1 MTILASI
8 LFIISP
14 ILSMPVVLLGLFLE
28 KKHKRYYCFL
38 LSVMIGIICYYIVPN
53 QGMDITRYYE
63 YLDQIRYLP
72 ITEALKG
79 ISNQTEVIT
88 NIFFYLISQLNN
100 NSLIVFFS
108 SLIYYNILFY
118 IIIDYCKIK
127 ELTNKQINMIIIYAM
142 ITIWIIPNI
151 LGIRYAIAMVVFL
164 LAIYLDIVKQKK
176 NIIYKLLYIVPI
188 FIHSSTVLF
197 LIMRLILLI
206 SNRKT
211 KILVIAI
218 IVLISATPDFIFTL
232 MQNMPGV
239 NIVESVTKSV
249 QNYLINGSETFEN
262 INLLKI
268 GLAVGFALAL
278 YAIREK
284 VPKENKLYN
293 FTVLMLALSLA
304 FCYSPT
310 LCIRFIDFTNLLF
323 ILILVEMGSMKDTL
337 KIKNNIITMYFILM
351 LVFSLRTQ
359 IIYFKQPESY
369 NNLIPDKITTNIFS
383 IFNKEEE

>member
-53 QGMDITRYYE
+53 QGMDISRYYE
-63 YLDQIRYLP
+63 YLDEIRYLP

-79 ISNQTEVIT
+79 ISSQTEIIT
-88 NIFFYLISQLNN
+88 NLFFYVISQLNN
-100 NSLIVFFS
+100 NSLVVFFS

-127 ELTNKQINMIIIYAM
+127 DLTNKQINMIIIYAM

-164 LAIYLDIVKQKK
+164 LAIYLDMVKQKK
-176 NIIYKLLYIVPI
+176 NIIYKLLYILPI
-188 FIHSSTVLF
+188 LIHSSTILF

-211 KILVIAI
+211 KILIIAI

-232 MQNMPGV
+232 TQNLPGA
-239 NIVESVTKSV
+239 NIVESVSKSV
-249 QNYLINGSETFEN
+249 QNYLIDGKETFEN

-268 GLAVGFALAL
+268 GLAIGFAFAL
-278 YAIREK
+278 YGIKEK

-293 FTVLMLALSLA
+293 YTVLMLVLSLA

-310 LCIRFIDFTNLLF
+310 LSIRLIDFTNLLF
-323 ILILVEMGSMKDTL
+323 ILMLIEIGSIKDLL
-337 KIKNNIITMYFILM
+337 KAKNNIITFYFIIM
-351 LVFSLRTQ
+351 LLISLRTQ

-369 NNLIPDKITTNIFS
+369 NNLIPDKIATNVFS

>member
-79 ISNQTEVIT
+79 ISNQAEVIT

>member
-53 QGMDITRYYE
+53 QGMDISRYYE
-63 YLDQIRYLP
+63 YLDEIRYLP

-79 ISNQTEVIT
+79 ISSQTEIIT
-88 NIFFYLISQLNN
+88 NLFFYVISQLNN
-100 NSLIVFFS
+100 NSLV
-108 SLIYYNILFY
+108 Y

-127 ELTNKQINMIIIYAM
+127 DLTNKQINMIIIYAM

-164 LAIYLDIVKQKK
+164 LAIYLDMVKQKK
-176 NIIYKLLYIVPI
+176 NIIYKLLYILPI
-188 FIHSSTVLF
+188 LIHSSTILF

-211 KILVIAI
+211 KILIIAI

-232 MQNMPGV
+232 TQNLPGA
-239 NIVESVTKSV
+239 NIVESVSKSV
-249 QNYLINGSETFEN
+249 QNYLIDGKETFEN

-268 GLAVGFALAL
+268 GLAIGFAFAL
-278 YAIREK
+278 YGIKEK

-293 FTVLMLALSLA
+293 YTVLMLVLSLA

-310 LCIRFIDFTNLLF
+310 LCIRLIDFTNLLF
-323 ILILVEMGSMKDTL
+323 ILMLIEIGSIKDLL
-337 KIKNNIITMYFILM
+337 KAKNNIITFYFIIM
-351 LVFSLRTQ
+351 LLISLRTQ

-369 NNLIPDKITTNIFS
+369 NNLIPDKIATNVFS

>member
-176 NIIYKLLYIVPI
+176 NIIYKSLYIVPI

>member
-293 FTVLMLALSLA
+293 YTVLMLALSLA

>member
-188 FIHSSTVLF
+188 FIHSSTILF

-206 SNRKT
+206 SNKKT

-293 FTVLMLALSLA
+293 YTVLMLALSLA

-323 ILILVEMGSMKDTL
+323 ILMLIEIGSMKDTL

>member
-1 MTILASI
+1 
-8 LFIISP
+8 
-14 ILSMPVVLLGLFLE
+14 
-28 KKHKRYYCFL
+28 
-38 LSVMIGIICYYIVPN
+38 
-53 QGMDITRYYE
+53 
-63 YLDQIRYLP
+63 
-72 ITEALKG
+72 
-79 ISNQTEVIT
+79 
-88 NIFFYLISQLNN
+88 
-100 NSLIVFFS
+100 
-108 SLIYYNILFY
+108 
-118 IIIDYCKIK
+118 
-127 ELTNKQINMIIIYAM
+127 
-142 ITIWIIPNI
+142 
-151 LGIRYAIAMVVFL
+151 
-164 LAIYLDIVKQKK
+164 
-176 NIIYKLLYIVPI
+176 
-188 FIHSSTVLF
+188 
-197 LIMRLILLI
+197 
-206 SNRKT
+206 
-211 KILVIAI
+211 
-218 IVLISATPDFIFTL
+218 

-293 FTVLMLALSLA
+293 YTVLMLALSLA

-323 ILILVEMGSMKDTL
+323 ILMLIEIGSMKDTL

-369 NNLIPDKITTNIFS
+369 NNLIPDNANI
-383 IFNKEEE
+383 NTV

>member
-369 NNLIPDKITTNIFS
+369 NNLIQDKITTNIFS

>member
-79 ISNQTEVIT
+79 ISNQTEIIT

-100 NSLIVFFS
+100 NSLVVFFS
-108 SLIYYNILFY
+108 SIIYYNILFY

-176 NIIYKLLYIVPI
+176 NIIYKLLYIIPI
-188 FIHSSTVLF
+188 LIHSSTILF
-197 LIMRLILLI
+197 LIIRLILLI

-211 KILVIAI
+211 KILVIAM

-293 FTVLMLALSLA
+293 YTVLMLALSLA

-323 ILILVEMGSMKDTL
+323 ILILVEIGSMKDIL

-383 IFNKEEE
+383 IFNKEEK

>member
-14 ILSMPVVLLGLFLE
+14 ILSMPVVLVGLFLE

-53 QGMDITRYYE
+53 RGMDISRYYE
-63 YLDQIRYLP
+63 YLDEIRYLP

-79 ISNQTEVIT
+79 ISSQSEIIT
-88 NIFFYLISQLNN
+88 NLFFYVISQLNN
-100 NSLIVFFS
+100 NSLVVFFS

-127 ELTNKQINMIIIYAM
+127 DLTNKQINMIIIYAM

-164 LAIYLDIVKQKK
+164 LAIYLDMVKQKK
-176 NIIYKLLYIVPI
+176 NIIYKLLYILPI
-188 FIHSSTVLF
+188 FIHSSTILF

-211 KILVIAI
+211 KILIIAI

-232 MQNMPGV
+232 TQNLPGA
-239 NIVESVTKSV
+239 NIVESVSKSV
-249 QNYLINGSETFEN
+249 QNYLIDGKETFEN

-268 GLAVGFALAL
+268 GLAIGFAFAL
-278 YAIREK
+278 YGIKEK

-293 FTVLMLALSLA
+293 YTVLMLVLSLA

-310 LCIRFIDFTNLLF
+310 LCIRLIDFTNLLF
-323 ILILVEMGSMKDTL
+323 ILMLIEIGSIKDLL
-337 KIKNNIITMYFILM
+337 KAKNNIITFYFIIM
-351 LVFSLRTQ
+351 LLISLRTQ

-369 NNLIPDKITTNIFS
+369 NNLIPDKIATNVFS

>member
-38 LSVMIGIICYYIVPN
+38 LSVMIGIICYYIVPK
-53 QGMDITRYYE
+53 QGMDLTRYYE
-63 YLDQIRYLP
+63 YLDEIRYLP

-79 ISNQTEVIT
+79 ISSQTEIIT
-88 NIFFYLISQLNN
+88 NLFFYAISQLNN
-100 NSLIVFFS
+100 NSLVVFFS
-108 SLIYYNILFY
+108 SIIYYNILFY

-164 LAIYLDIVKQKK
+164 LAIYLDIVKQRK

-188 FIHSSTVLF
+188 FIHSSTILF

-211 KILVIAI
+211 KILIIAI

-232 MQNMPGV
+232 TQNLPGA
-239 NIVESVTKSV
+239 NIVESVSKSV
-249 QNYLINGSETFEN
+249 QNYLIDGKETFEN

-268 GLAVGFALAL
+268 VLAIGFAFAL
-278 YAIREK
+278 YAIKEK
-284 VPKENKLYN
+284 VSKENKLYN
-293 FTVLMLALSLA
+293 YIVLMLALSLA

-323 ILILVEMGSMKDTL
+323 ILMLIEIGSMKDTL

-351 LVFSLRTQ
+351 LAFSLRTQ

-369 NNLIPDKITTNIFS
+369 NNLIPDKIATNVFS
-383 IFNKEEE
+383 IFNKDK

>member
-151 LGIRYAIAMVVFL
+151 LGIRYAIAMIVFL

-188 FIHSSTVLF
+188 FIHSSTILF

-206 SNRKT
+206 SNKKT

-293 FTVLMLALSLA
+293 YTVLMLALSLA

-323 ILILVEMGSMKDTL
+323 ILMLIEIGSMKDTL

>member
-53 QGMDITRYYE
+53 RGMDISRYYE
-63 YLDQIRYLP
+63 YLDEIRYLP

-79 ISNQTEVIT
+79 ISSQTEIIT
-88 NIFFYLISQLNN
+88 NLFFYVISQLNN
-100 NSLIVFFS
+100 NSLVVFFS

-127 ELTNKQINMIIIYAM
+127 DLTNKQINMIIIYAM

-151 LGIRYAIAMVVFL
+151 LGIRYAISMVVFL
-164 LAIYLDIVKQKK
+164 LAIYLDMVKQKK
-176 NIIYKLLYIVPI
+176 NIIYKLLYILPI
-188 FIHSSTVLF
+188 LIHSSTILF

-211 KILVIAI
+211 KILIIAI

-232 MQNMPGV
+232 TQNLPGA
-239 NIVESVTKSV
+239 NIVESVSKSV
-249 QNYLINGSETFEN
+249 QNYLIDGKETFEN

-268 GLAVGFALAL
+268 GLAISFAFAL
-278 YAIREK
+278 YGIKEK

-293 FTVLMLALSLA
+293 YTVLMLVLSLA

-310 LCIRFIDFTNLLF
+310 LCIRLIDFTNLLF
-323 ILILVEMGSMKDTL
+323 ILMLIEIGSIKDLL
-337 KIKNNIITMYFILM
+337 KAKNNIITFYFIIM
-351 LVFSLRTQ
+351 LLISLRTQ

-369 NNLIPDKITTNIFS
+369 NNLIPDKIATNVFS

>member
-53 QGMDITRYYE
+53 QGMDISRYYE
-63 YLDQIRYLP
+63 YLDEIRYLP

-79 ISNQTEVIT
+79 ISSQTEIIT
-88 NIFFYLISQLNN
+88 NLFFYVISQLNN
-100 NSLIVFFS
+100 NSLVVFFS
-108 SLIYYNILFY
+108 SLI
-118 IIIDYCKIK
+118 DYCKIK
-127 ELTNKQINMIIIYAM
+127 DLTNKQINMIIIYAM

-164 LAIYLDIVKQKK
+164 LAIYLDMVKQKK
-176 NIIYKLLYIVPI
+176 NIIYKLLYILPI
-188 FIHSSTVLF
+188 LIHSSTILF

-211 KILVIAI
+211 KILIIAI

-232 MQNMPGV
+232 TQNLPGA
-239 NIVESVTKSV
+239 NIVESVSKSV
-249 QNYLINGSETFEN
+249 QNYLIDGKETFEN

-268 GLAVGFALAL
+268 GLAIGFAFAL
-278 YAIREK
+278 YGIKEK

-293 FTVLMLALSLA
+293 FTVLMLVLSLA

-310 LCIRFIDFTNLLF
+310 LCIRLIDFTNLLF
-323 ILILVEMGSMKDTL
+323 ILMLIEIGSIKELL
-337 KIKNNIITMYFILM
+337 KAKNNIITFYFIIM
-351 LVFSLRTQ
+351 LLISLRTQ

-369 NNLIPDKITTNIFS
+369 NNLIPDKIATNVFS

>member
-53 QGMDITRYYE
+53 QGMDTTRYYE

-293 FTVLMLALSLA
+293 YTVLMLALSLA

-323 ILILVEMGSMKDTL
+323 ILILVEIGSMKDTL

>member
-176 NIIYKLLYIVPI
+176 NIIYKLLYIIPI

>member
-79 ISNQTEVIT
+79 ISNQTEIIT

-100 NSLIVFFS
+100 NSLVVFFS
-108 SLIYYNILFY
+108 SIIYYNILFY

-142 ITIWIIPNI
+142 ITIWIISNI

-176 NIIYKLLYIVPI
+176 NIIYKLLYIIPI
-188 FIHSSTVLF
+188 LIHSSTILF
-197 LIMRLILLI
+197 LIIRLILLI

-211 KILVIAI
+211 KILVIAM

-293 FTVLMLALSLA
+293 YTVLMLALSLA